1 MIIRDYHAMVRK
13 QVVSCKIH
21 KDLFMEYEE
30 LDNKM
35 NKEKST
41 FTPGLVSIVMPCYN
55 GEQFIKETIESVI
68 EQTYEKWELLV
79 IDDGSKDNSRTLL
92 KEYVDKDKRIHLIQ
106 QKNAGSAAARNNGI
120 RHSKGQY
127 LALLDSDDVW
137 FPGFLDSQVRFIQQ
151 KEAVCVCSSYSRIDE
166 KSNEILKPVL
176 SKAIITSK
184 DMQSIDYVGCLTG
197 LYDQSKHGRIYLKE
211 ELNSL
216 LDDYAFWVDVINLEG
231 VAYGNP
237 KILAKYRVRK
247 NSLTGNKK
255 KLIIKHYKFYRKQL
269 NQGPLQSSLSVLKWG
284 INGLLKYS

>member
-1 MIIRDYHAMVRK
+1 M
-13 QVVSCKIH
+13 
-21 KDLFMEYEE
+21 
-30 LDNKM
+30 
-35 NKEKST
+35 KEKGKESNSDMKNIQST
-41 FTPGLVSIVMPCYN
+41 FIPGLVSIVMPCYN
-55 GEQFIKETIESVI
+55 GEQFIEETIKSVI
-68 EQTYEKWELLV
+68 NQTYKKWELLV
-79 IDDGSKDNSRTLL
+79 IDDGSKDNSYNLV
-92 KEYVDKDKRIHLIQ
+92 KKYADHDERIHLIQ

-120 RHSKGQY
+120 RHSQGQY

-137 FPGFLDSQVRFIQQ
+137 LPGFLDSQVRFIQQ
-151 KEAVCVCSSYSRIDE
+151 KGAVCVCSSYSRIDE

-184 DMQSIDYVGCLTG
+184 DMQSIDYIGCLTG
-197 LYDQSKHGRIYLKE
+197 LYDQSKHGKIYLKE

-237 KILAKYRVRK
+237 KILAEYRVRK

-269 NQGPLQSSLSVLKWG
+269 NQNPLQSSLSVLKWG
-284 INGLLKYS
+284 ISGVLKYS